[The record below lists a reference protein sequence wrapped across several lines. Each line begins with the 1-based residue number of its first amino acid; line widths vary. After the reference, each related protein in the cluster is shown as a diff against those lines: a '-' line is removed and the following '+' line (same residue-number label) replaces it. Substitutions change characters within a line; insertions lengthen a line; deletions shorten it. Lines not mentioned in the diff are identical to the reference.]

1 MKDLIS
7 FKHELQ
13 NIISG
18 DDTKG
23 ESNSLKAVQTHLK
36 QNHFAGAK
44 AEIKQFARS
53 EEERALI
60 I

>member
-1 MKDLIS
+1 MKDIIS

-23 ESNSLKAVQTHLK
+23 ESYSIKAVQTYLK
-36 QNHFAGAK
+36 QNCLAGTK
-44 AEIKQFARS
+44 AESKQFARS

-60 I
+60 T